1 MQRVAPSDDNVDPS
15 SNIGGN
21 SEDNRD
27 DAGDDGHRKDPKQRG
42 SKGKNRQHGNGPGLS
57 AHPGTNDGARDDLEL
72 GRDPDQCKDE
82 RVKVHLSSPVYTVG
96 HDLDA

>member
-21 SEDNRD
+21 SEDNGD
-27 DAGDDGHRKDPKQRG
+27 DAGDEGHRKDPKQRG
-42 SKGKNRQHGNGPGLS
+42 SKGKGRQHGNGPGLS
-57 AHPGTNDGARDDLEL
+57 AHPGNDGARDDLEI
-72 GRDPDQCKDE
+72 GRDPDQCEDE
-82 RVKVHLSSPVYTVG
+82 RVKVHPSSPVYTVG